1 MPAEKF
7 EFRVSFK
14 HLLIGLLITVA
25 PISIVGL
32 YAITK
37 SDSELQHTIG
47 THFKIFAE
55 STAQEVKLFIE
66 ERVMHVGTI
75 ATEPAIVEAATSSNL
90 AWLHMSNDAIAAR
103 INRIEEEWNTPAVE
117 SLVTRILSS
126 KAAFRLRRYIEMD
139 PRFLRI
145 TLTDANGVTVA
156 ATHKTLDYLQADEEF
171 WQGIYANGRGA
182 ISITGILYDDVTK
195 KSYVGIGRPILEEGT
210 GRFIGAVDAL
220 VDLSSLLAVINRSH
234 PPLSLQTTLVRDDG
248 IVISAPDV
256 NLSMKLQS
264 PEFLAVQDALS
275 TLEGRQTGY
284 LVASIP
290 KSRKRLIGFADT
302 GLKANY
308 PNLGWVVLVSQDA
321 SQAFA
326 AIRLAGRLIWLLALV
341 GLAMVVLVAMYF
353 SLHRHE
359 PFEDRH
365 QLSDSGAPPAT
376 E

>member
-1 MPAEKF
+1 MCSKRPDA
-7 EFRVSFK
+7 
-14 HLLIGLLITVA
+14 
-25 PISIVGL
+25 
-32 YAITK
+32 
-37 SDSELQHTIG
+37 
-47 THFKIFAE
+47 
-55 STAQEVKLFIE
+55 
-66 ERVMHVGTI
+66 
-75 ATEPAIVEAATSSNL
+75 AAT
-90 AWLHMSNDAIAAR
+90 R
-103 INRIEEEWNTPAVE
+103 IKRIEEEWNTPAVD
-117 SLVTRILSS
+117 SLVTRFLSS
-126 KAAFRLRRYIEMD
+126 DAAFRLRRFIEMD

-171 WQGIYANGRGA
+171 WQSIYANGGGA
-182 ISITGILYDDVTK
+182 ISVTGILYDDLTR

-220 VDLSSLLAVINRSH
+220 VDLSSLLAVINHSH
-234 PPLSLQTTLVRDDG
+234 PPLSLQTTLVKDDG
-248 IVISAPDV
+248 TVISGSDV
-256 NLSMKLQS
+256 NVSMKLQS

-275 TLEGRQTGY
+275 TVEGRQTGY

-290 KSRKRLIGFADT
+290 NARKRLIGFADT
-302 GLKANY
+302 GLRANY

-321 SQAFA
+321 SEAFA

-365 QLSDSGAPPAT
+365 QFSDSGGPPTAA
-376 E
+376 